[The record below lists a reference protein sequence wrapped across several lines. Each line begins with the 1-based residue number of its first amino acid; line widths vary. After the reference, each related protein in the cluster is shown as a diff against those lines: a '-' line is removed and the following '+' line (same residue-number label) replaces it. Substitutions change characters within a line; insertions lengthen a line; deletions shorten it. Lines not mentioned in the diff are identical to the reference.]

1 MTESSCLALVLLRQK
16 ESANFVT
23 ICNLWSYWIIES
35 DNLDEK
41 NLITR
46 WSVTWCNHSGVCCYK
61 VIPDTHINT
70 RMCLAEQC
78 QRMKKMDQKLKRA
91 CMYIRFL
98 QLVNWNGLF
107 IVWHWDLV
115 ARKMLL
121 FPTIF
126 CALKVVNM
134 VCLVFAGLIV
144 TYSLMQ
150 LQDAGC
156 WTDAATLAAAHLK
169 GTDYSRS
176 LSLSLSLS
184 LSCLQGIFPFPC

>member
-1 MTESSCLALVLLRQK
+1 
-16 ESANFVT
+16 
-23 ICNLWSYWIIES
+23 
-35 DNLDEK
+35 
-41 NLITR
+41 
-46 WSVTWCNHSGVCCYK
+46 
-61 VIPDTHINT
+61 
-70 RMCLAEQC
+70 
-78 QRMKKMDQKLKRA
+78 
-91 CMYIRFL
+91 
-98 QLVNWNGLF
+98 
-107 IVWHWDLV
+107 
-115 ARKMLL
+115 MLL

-184 LSCLQGIFPFPC
+184 LVSKGFFPSLARVLYQFLVAFSCYIFVLLAT

>member
-1 MTESSCLALVLLRQK
+1 
-16 ESANFVT
+16 
-23 ICNLWSYWIIES
+23 
-35 DNLDEK
+35 
-41 NLITR
+41 
-46 WSVTWCNHSGVCCYK
+46 
-61 VIPDTHINT
+61 
-70 RMCLAEQC
+70 
-78 QRMKKMDQKLKRA
+78 
-91 CMYIRFL
+91 
-98 QLVNWNGLF
+98 
-107 IVWHWDLV
+107 
-115 ARKMLL
+115 MLL

-176 LSLSLSLS
+176 LSLSLSLLSPRDFS
-184 LSCLQGIFPFPC
+184 LPLLECCTNFW